1 MRVQGFRVMAIA
13 RRCLPVALA
22 LCALSMIAAGVIV
35 EAAAAAR
42 PPRSVEDGGSLAA
55 ARRSASPK
63 RAAAKPAPAKPA
75 PEPEPA
81 DEPED
86 AVPNGKGAGRVLVMR
101 LEGPVSP
108 VTAEALIS
116 TVDRAERQGYRA
128 LVIEIDTPGGLESSM
143 RDMVKRML
151 ASKVPILTWVTPG
164 GARAASA
171 GVFVTMAGDVAA
183 MSPGTNIGAATPI
196 NLQGPMD
203 STLARKATNDAAAFA
218 RTVAAQRGRSIA
230 WAEKAVRSAVAAS
243 ETEAVDLGVVD
254 FIAGTLPELLAK
266 ADGRTWRRAETR
278 RALRVAGLP
287 VDRIE
292 PGFRQRLLAILA
304 EPSVAYILLMLGFYG
319 LLFELQNPG
328 AILPGVVGGICLIL
342 AFFAL
347 STLPVNYAGVALILL
362 AVVFFIAEIKV
373 ASHGMLAAGGIL
385 SMILGS
391 IILFKGEGARLPWT
405 VIGGATIATAAF
417 FLLVVGAGLR
427 AQRLAIRTGP
437 QGLRGRRATVIE
449 RLAPLGMVR
458 IDGELWRASA
468 DEGAADAGSDVEI
481 TGVDGLTLRVR
492 PLSKEARR

>member
-1 MRVQGFRVMAIA
+1 MSAPRWIRAAIA
-13 RRCLPVALA
+13 LCVLAALTLA
-22 LCALSMIAAGVIV
+22 TSPGAH
-35 EAAAAAR
+35 AAR
-42 PPRSVEDGGSLAA
+42 
-55 ARRSASPK
+55 K
-63 RAAAKPAPAKPA
+63 RAPTVKGEVRSGAPRPKPPAPA
-75 PEPEPA
+75 PEPEA
-81 DEPED
+81 TEPE
-86 AVPNGKGAGRVLVMR
+86 PTRGPGAGRVLVVQ

-108 VTAEALIS
+108 VTAEALVAG
-116 TVDRAERQGYRA
+116 VDRAERQGYRA
-128 LVIEIDTPGGLESSM
+128 LVIEVDTPGGLESSM

-254 FIAGTLPELLAK
+254 FIAATLPELLAK
-266 ADGRTWRRAETR
+266 ADGRTWRRGEDR
-278 RALRVAGLP
+278 HLLRVRDLP
-287 VDRIE
+287 VDRVE
-292 PGFRQRLLAILA
+292 PGFRQRLLAVLA

-347 STLPVNYAGVALILL
+347 STLPVNIAGIALILL

-373 ASHGMLAAGGIL
+373 ASHGMLAAGGIV

-391 IILFKGEGARLPWT
+391 LILFRAEGPRLPWT
-405 VIGGATIATAAF
+405 VIGGATLATAAF

-427 AQRLAIRTGP
+427 AQKLAVRTGSA
-437 QGLRGRRATVIE
+437 GLRGRRATVIE
-449 RLAPLGMVR
+449 RLAPSGMVR
-458 IDGELWRASA
+458 LDGELWKALA
-468 DEGAADAGSDVEI
+468 EGAVDVGSDVEI
-481 TGVDGLTLRVR
+481 TGNEGLTLKVR